1 MSIRVLFVTTCYPL
15 KPGDS
20 IPGFVADLAQALVQ
34 SGRGIQ
40 VRVITPHHAGAAH
53 RETVN
58 GVEIERFQYALD
70 AGKQCLAVGGGIP
83 DNLRTYPRAKWQI
96 PGFLASMTR
105 AIHRNLGWA
114 DLIHAHWVEPAFM
127 AVTANVL
134 RRRPLIVTV
143 HSLKPKR
150 SRLHAFTLRR
160 ADRVLFNSQYTM
172 SQAQRSGYGCDGQV
186 IYQGFDNATFG
197 ANTPGHSAGSASD
210 QSAAPDAFPMR
221 RRLGI
226 PAGVPLVAA
235 VGRLIEVKGLHVL
248 TQAADQILASRP
260 NAHIAIAGYGPL
272 RQQIEQIIARS
283 ATKDRVHL
291 AGTLDRREV
300 AQFLAESDL
309 FVNPGVVDARGRAEG
324 LGITTLEAMA
334 SGLPV
339 VGSRVGGIPET
350 IFDGITGLLIP
361 PNDVQALARAIGTL
375 LDDPQL
381 RSRLGDEGRRTV
393 RERFGWPRLAAQ
405 VAEVYLQ
412 VLAEG
417 QSRTAPAAM
426 QREGEPPCEPRSAD
440 SRNRGSGGAS
450 PSKLWASLT
459 TKSRS
464 LASPLPQ

>member
-70 AGKQCLAVGGGIP
+70 ADKQCLAVGGGIP

-105 AIHRNLGWA
+105 AIHRNLRWA

-127 AVTANVL
+127 ALAANFL
-134 RRRPLIVTV
+134 HRRPLVVTV

-160 ADRVLFNSQYTM
+160 ADRVLFNSAYTM
-172 SQAQRSGYGCDGQV
+172 AQAERSRYRCDGQV
-186 IYQGFDNATFG
+186 VYQGFDASSFG
-197 ANTPGHSAGSASD
+197 NLERTGE
-210 QSAAPDAFPMR
+210 MR
-221 RRLGI
+221 KRLGI
-226 PAGVPLVAA
+226 PPDATLVAA

-248 TQAADQILASRP
+248 AQAADQALTSRP
-260 NAHIAIAGYGPL
+260 SAHIAIAGYGPL
-272 RQQIEQIIARS
+272 QQQIEQIIARS
-283 ATKDRVHL
+283 ATKDRIHL

-300 AQFLAESDL
+300 AQLLADSDL
-309 FVNPGVVDARGRAEG
+309 FVNPGVLDARGRAEG
-324 LGITTLEAMA
+324 LGITTLEALA

-339 VGSRVGGIPET
+339 VASRVGGIPET
-350 IFDGITGLLIP
+350 IVDGVTALLVP
-361 PNDVQALARAIGTL
+361 PGDASALARAVGEL
-375 LDDPQL
+375 LDDEP
-381 RSRLGDEGRRTV
+381 SRKRMGETGRKHV
-393 RERFGWPRLAAQ
+393 QQRFAWPALADQ
-405 VAEVYLQ
+405 VADVYGE
-412 VLAEG
+412 VLA
-417 QSRTAPAAM
+417 
-426 QREGEPPCEPRSAD
+426 
-440 SRNRGSGGAS
+440 SRNRAAS
-450 PSKLWASLT
+450 RAQSATCSIVTLPQKRELDTRLDAYRRIPDAGTSWEDVKHEIKRDFLPLT
-459 TKSRS
+459 PRHRS
-464 LASPLPQ
+464 VASPLPR

>member
-20 IPGFVADLAQALVQ
+20 IPGFVADLAQAMVR
-34 SGRGIQ
+34 SGRGIE
-40 VRVITPHHAGAAH
+40 VKVITPHHAGAAH

-70 AGKQCLAVGGGIP
+70 AEKQCLAVGGGIP

-114 DLIHAHWVEPAFM
+114 DVIHAHWVEPAFM
-127 AVTANVL
+127 ALAANL
-134 RRRPLIVTV
+134 LHRRPLVVTV

-172 SQAQRSGYGCDGQV
+172 GQAQRSGYRCDGQV
-186 IYQGFDNATFG
+186 VYQGFDASAFGNARRTG
-197 ANTPGHSAGSASD
+197 E
-210 QSAAPDAFPMR
+210 MR
-221 RRLGI
+221 NRLGV
-226 PAGVPLVAA
+226 PADATLVAA

-248 TQAADQILASRP
+248 AEAADQILAPRP
-260 NAHIAIAGYGPL
+260 NAHIAIAGYGPM

-283 ATKDRVHL
+283 AAKDRIHL
-291 AGTLDRREV
+291 AGTLDRGEV
-300 AQFLAESDL
+300 AQLLADADL
-309 FVNPGVVDARGRAEG
+309 FVNPGVVDSRGRAEG

-334 SGLPV
+334 SGLTV

-350 IFDGITGLLIP
+350 IIDGVTGLLVP
-361 PNDVQALARAIGTL
+361 PNDSAALAEAVASL
-375 LDDPQL
+375 LDDSQGRAGMGTAARMHVQQRFAWPTL
-381 RSRLGDEGRRTV
+381 ADEVADVYDEVLARRRRATSPTLAQ
-393 RERFGWPRLAAQ
+393 RQELDRRLAEYVTNPNDGLPWDQ
-405 VAEVYLQ
+405 VESGIL
-412 VLAEG
+412 
-417 QSRTAPAAM
+417 RNAPVRHAF
-426 QREGEPPCEPRSAD
+426 PP
-440 SRNRGSGGAS
+440 
-450 PSKLWASLT
+450 LT

-464 LASPLPQ
+464 VASPLPQ